1 MNSAIHDRIKQLL
14 AAEDVLGILG
24 LREEDGCA
32 APHVFTAL
40 EETARLVFEPKW
52 PLAKTAWR
60 IARSIPEGKSLGLV
74 CRGCDIRALEELVKA
89 GQLRPDAVRT
99 VGFDCSAEQAAI
111 CLCETPFPPGGENP
125 EKDMEDI
132 PGEPPPA
139 GMDSMSS
146 PVLQSLC
153 LDPGRLDLWR
163 EHFRRCI
170 KCYGCRNAC
179 PICTCPTCKL
189 EEDGYVT
196 LGMVPPDPL
205 AFHLIRTMHLADRCV
220 GCGACQESCPSG
232 LPLLAL
238 HLSMRAKLREKTGFV
253 SGNSTLSPLLTT
265 GREAGGGP
273 HWEDTLAGRSEGDE
287 HAG

>member
-14 AAEDVLGILG
+14 AAEDVVGILG
-24 LREEDGCA
+24 LREEDGWA
-32 APHVFTAL
+32 APYVFTSL
-40 EETARLVFEPKW
+40 EGTARLVFEPKW

-60 IARSIPEGKSLGLV
+60 IARSVPEGKSLGLV
-74 CRGCDIRALEELVKA
+74 CRGCDIRALEELIKA

-99 VGFDCSAEQAAI
+99 IGFDCSSEQAAI
-111 CLCETPFPPGGENP
+111 CLCETPFLHGDKLLSERPLS
-125 EKDMEDI
+125 KD
-132 PGEPPPA
+132 P
-139 GMDSMSS
+139 MSS
-146 PVLQSLC
+146 PAIHSLC
-153 LDPGRLDLWR
+153 MDPGRLDLWR
-163 EHFRRCI
+163 EHYRRCI

-179 PICTCPTCKL
+179 PICTCPSCKL

-205 AFHLIRTMHLADRCV
+205 AFHLIRAMHLADRCV

-238 HLSMRAKLREKTGFV
+238 HLSMRSKLREKTGYV
-253 SGNSTLSPLLTT
+253 SGNSALSPLLTV
-265 GREAGGGP
+265 GREETGGP
-273 HWEDTLAGRSEGDE
+273 YWEDTLACKTEGDE